1 MNRSASD
8 VHEHVVVRILQCEA
22 SDDGRAAILD
32 IDTNSGPLRLRLA
45 RPFLHTLIGAASTA
59 QYATSPRS
67 EATAPAAGAEVPP
80 IVRFLTTVQEWRTR
94 EADNDQRQPCTE

>member
-32 IDTNSGPLRLRLA
+32 IDTNTGPLRLRLA

-59 QYATSPRS
+59 QYAAPRS
-67 EATAPAAGAEVPP
+67 EAAEPEVPP
-80 IVRFLTTVQEWRTR
+80 IVRFLTTVQQWPAR
-94 EADNDQRQPCTE
+94 EAENDQLEPE

>member
-67 EATAPAAGAEVPP
+67 EATPACGPEVPP
-80 IVRFLTTVQEWRTR
+80 IVRFLTAVQEWRTR
-94 EADNDQRQPCTE
+94 EADNDQRYPGSD